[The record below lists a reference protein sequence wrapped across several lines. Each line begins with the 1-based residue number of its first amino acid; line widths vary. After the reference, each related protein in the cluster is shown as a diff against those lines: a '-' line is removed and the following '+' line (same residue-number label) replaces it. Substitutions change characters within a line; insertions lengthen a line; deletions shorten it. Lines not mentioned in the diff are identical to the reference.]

1 MPKGRSTGQSVKL
14 LIILDYLYSHTNEN
28 HYVNQYFETD
38 PHILTRL
45 SPYDSLV
52 KNIIESC
59 GIRFRKL
66 SYDLSSRD
74 LIEWVFVYYYYELT
88 DDMIELAFILKD
100 SPNTKD
106 LSTRHYS
113 ALRELGYQTLL
124 NKVYEDFDQYLTDFV
139 LQNPENEDESLES
152 VIDIID
158 KAESLDLICEII
170 TKEKVILDNLAKCDL
185 ECLHNNENEHL
196 QKVWGHWIIQH
207 KLAYSLDN
215 LHIYYRTFGFDNNFV
230 K

>member
-1 MPKGRSTGQSVKL
+1 MIL
-14 LIILDYLYSHTNEN
+14 LN
-28 HYVNQYFETD
+28 
-38 PHILTRL
+38 
-45 SPYDSLV
+45 
-52 KNIIESC
+52 
-59 GIRFRKL
+59 G
-66 SYDLSSRD
+66 
-74 LIEWVFVYYYYELT
+74 
-88 DDMIELAFILKD
+88 FILKD

-215 LHIYYRTFGFDNNFV
+215 LHIYYRTFGFDNNL
-230 K
+230 KEYLE